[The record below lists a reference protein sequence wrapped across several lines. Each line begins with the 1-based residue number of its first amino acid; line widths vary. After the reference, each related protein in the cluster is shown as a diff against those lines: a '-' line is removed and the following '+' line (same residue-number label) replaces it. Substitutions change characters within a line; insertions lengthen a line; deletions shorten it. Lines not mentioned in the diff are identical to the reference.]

1 MEKKQAKGLFCTLRG
16 YSWRYLPKDIFVG
29 IIIAAV
35 SIPIAMGYAEVSGL
49 PPVYGLYGSVLPII
63 VFAAVTRSRQF
74 ILGVDATPAA
84 LAGATIAS
92 FGIVGGT
99 PEAMAFVPMMALF
112 TCLWLL
118 LFYFLKAG
126 RIVNFISSPVMGGFI
141 SGIGVE
147 IILMQIPKLMG
158 GKAEAGE
165 APELLG
171 HILETAR
178 DINSVS
184 LLLGVCSLVIILAA
198 TRFIPK
204 FPMPIFVM
212 AAGAG
217 LTAVLHLEQYDVALL
232 SHVDPGFPG
241 IILPDF
247 ANVEITH
254 VVGKSLMV
262 AAVVMAETL
271 LAENEFALK
280 NGYKIN
286 ENREILACALA
297 NGAAA
302 LTGSCPVNGSISR
315 TSMNDQY
322 GGHTQLVSVVAGI
335 VMLGLLFTG
344 TGFIEYLP
352 VPVLTAIVI
361 CALMKVVEVHLALR
375 LWKVRKRDFWIFVA
389 AMLGVLFLGTVYGVV
404 IGMLLSFIVVITEVI
419 VEVTNP
425 PRAFLGR
432 IPEKEG
438 LYNLQEREEAEPIH
452 QMVVYQFGE
461 RLFFANIKIF
471 QQDIENSIKEDT
483 KAVIVDGGAISSID
497 LTAADRL
504 EILAD
509 NLEKQG
515 IHFYLTEVP
524 KHLEEQLA
532 FLGEGTLIRDEKVL
546 PTVEEAVLEVHKEI
560 EPETE
565 REVGKET
572 E

>member
-178 DINSVS
+178 EINSVS

-546 PTVEEAVLEVHKEI
+546 PTVEEAVLEVQKEI

-565 REVGKET
+565 REAGKET

>member
-1 MEKKQAKGLFCTLRG
+1 MEKEQAKGLFCTLRG

-63 VFAAVTRSRQF
+63 VFAAVTQSRQF

-92 FGIVGGT
+92 FGIVGGS

-335 VMLGLLFTG
+335 VMLALLFTG

-361 CALMKVVEVHLALR
+361 CALMKVVEVQSGAAAVEGAQKR
-375 LWKVRKRDFWIFVA
+375 LLDLCGGHA
-389 AMLGVLFLGTVYGVV
+389 GCSLPGNGVWRSDRNASVLYRSDHRGDRG
-404 IGMLLSFIVVITEVI
+404 GDQSPQGLSGKD
-419 VEVTNP
+419 P
-425 PRAFLGR
+425 
-432 IPEKEG
+432 
-438 LYNLQEREEAEPIH
+438 
-452 QMVVYQFGE
+452 GE
-461 RLFFANIKIF
+461 RGTLQPTGAGR
-471 QQDIENSIKEDT
+471 SR
-483 KAVIVDGGAISSID
+483 AHPSDGGLSVWRAAVFCQYQD
-497 LTAADRL
+497 LPA
-504 EILAD
+504 
-509 NLEKQG
+509 G
-515 IHFYLTEVP
+515 Y
-524 KHLEEQLA
+524 
-532 FLGEGTLIRDEKVL
+532 
-546 PTVEEAVLEVHKEI
+546 
-560 EPETE
+560 
-565 REVGKET
+565 
-572 E
+572 

>member
-92 FGIVGGT
+92 FGIAGGT

-165 APELLG
+165 APELIG

-178 DINSVS
+178 EINPVS

-204 FPMPIFVM
+204 FPMPICVM

-425 PRAFLGR
+425 PRAFLGK

-438 LYNLQEREEAEPIH
+438 LYNLQEREEAEPID

-546 PTVEEAVLEVHKEI
+546 PTVEEAVLEVQKEL
-560 EPETE
+560 E
-565 REVGKET
+565 EV
-572 E
+572 

>member
-1 MEKKQAKGLFCTLRG
+1 MEKQQAKGLFCTLRG

-335 VMLGLLFTG
+335 VMLALLFTG

-565 REVGKET
+565 REAGKET

>member
-1 MEKKQAKGLFCTLRG
+1 MEKQQAKGLFCTLRG

-92 FGIVGGT
+92 FGIVGGS

-184 LLLGVCSLVIILAA
+184 LLLGVCSLVIIL
-198 TRFIPK
+198 
-204 FPMPIFVM
+204 
-212 AAGAG
+212 
-217 LTAVLHLEQYDVALL
+217 
-232 SHVDPGFPG
+232 
-241 IILPDF
+241 PDF

-335 VMLGLLFTG
+335 VMLALLFTG

-438 LYNLQEREEAEPIH
+438 LYNLQEREEAEPFH

-546 PTVEEAVLEVHKEI
+546 PTVEEAVLEVQKEI

-565 REVGKET
+565 REAGKET

>member
-1 MEKKQAKGLFCTLRG
+1 MEKQQAKGLFCTLRG

-361 CALMKVVEVHLALR
+361 CALMKVVEVHVALR

-546 PTVEEAVLEVHKEI
+546 PTVEEAVLEVQKEI

-565 REVGKET
+565 REAGKET

>member
-1 MEKKQAKGLFCTLRG
+1 MEKQQAKGLFCTLRG

-546 PTVEEAVLEVHKEI
+546 PTVEEAVLEVQKEL
-560 EPETE
+560 EEA
-565 REVGKET
+565 
-572 E
+572 

>member
-165 APELLG
+165 APELIG

-178 DINSVS
+178 EINPVS
-184 LLLGVCSLVIILAA
+184 LLLGVCSLVIILVA

-247 ANVEITH
+247 VNMEITH

-335 VMLGLLFTG
+335 VMLALLFTG

-425 PRAFLGR
+425 PRAFLGK

-546 PTVEEAVLEVHKEI
+546 PTVEEAVLEVQKEL
-560 EPETE
+560 EEA
-565 REVGKET
+565 
-572 E
+572 

>member
-165 APELLG
+165 APELIG

-178 DINSVS
+178 EINPVS
-184 LLLGVCSLVIILAA
+184 LLLGVCSLVIILVA

-247 ANVEITH
+247 VNVEITH

-335 VMLGLLFTG
+335 VMLALLFTG
-344 TGFIEYLP
+344 TGFIEYMP

-425 PRAFLGR
+425 PRAFLGK

-546 PTVEEAVLEVHKEI
+546 PTVEEAVLEVQKEL
-560 EPETE
+560 EEA
-565 REVGKET
+565 
-572 E
+572 

>member
-1 MEKKQAKGLFCTLRG
+1 MEKQQAKGLFCTLRG

-92 FGIVGGT
+92 FGIVGGS

-335 VMLGLLFTG
+335 VMLALLFTG

-432 IPEKEG
+432 IPEREG

-546 PTVEEAVLEVHKEI
+546 PTVEEAVLEIQKEI
-560 EPETE
+560 EPEME
-565 REVGKET
+565 REAGKET

>member
-1 MEKKQAKGLFCTLRG
+1 MEKQQAKGLFCTLRG

-280 NGYKIN
+280 NGCKIN

-361 CALMKVVEVHLALR
+361 SALMKVVEVHLALR

>member
-1 MEKKQAKGLFCTLRG
+1 MEKQQAKGLFCTLRG

-546 PTVEEAVLEVHKEI
+546 PTVEEAVLEVQKEI

-565 REVGKET
+565 REAGKET

>member
-1 MEKKQAKGLFCTLRG
+1 MEKQQAKGLFCTLRG

-92 FGIVGGT
+92 FGIVGGS

-335 VMLGLLFTG
+335 VMLALLFTG

-532 FLGEGTLIRDEKVL
+532 FLGEGTLIQDEKVL
-546 PTVEEAVLEVHKEI
+546 PTVEEAVLEVQKEI

-565 REVGKET
+565 REAGKET

>member
-1 MEKKQAKGLFCTLRG
+1 MEKQQAKGLFCTLRG

-92 FGIVGGT
+92 FGIVGGS

-335 VMLGLLFTG
+335 VMLALLFTG

-546 PTVEEAVLEVHKEI
+546 PTVEEAVLEVQKEI

-565 REVGKET
+565 REAGKET

>member
-1 MEKKQAKGLFCTLRG
+1 MEKEQAKGLFCTLRG

-92 FGIVGGT
+92 FGIVGGS

-335 VMLGLLFTG
+335 VMLALLFTG

-432 IPEKEG
+432 IPEREG

-546 PTVEEAVLEVHKEI
+546 PTVEEAVLEIQKEI
-560 EPETE
+560 EPEME
-565 REVGKET
+565 REAGKET

>member
-141 SGIGVE
+141 SGIGIE

-165 APELLG
+165 APELIG

-178 DINSVS
+178 EINSVS

-335 VMLGLLFTG
+335 VMLALLFTG

-425 PRAFLGR
+425 PRAFLGK

-438 LYNLQEREEAEPIH
+438 LYNLQEREEAEPID

-546 PTVEEAVLEVHKEI
+546 PTVEEAVLEVQKEL
-560 EPETE
+560 E
-565 REVGKET
+565 EV
-572 E
+572 

>member
-483 KAVIVDGGAISSID
+483 KAMIVDGGAISSID

>member
-84 LAGATIAS
+84 LTGATIAS

-165 APELLG
+165 APELIG

-178 DINSVS
+178 EINPVS

-204 FPMPIFVM
+204 FPMPICVM

-271 LAENEFALK
+271 FAENEFALK

-335 VMLGLLFTG
+335 VMLALLFTG

-425 PRAFLGR
+425 PRAFLGK

-438 LYNLQEREEAEPIH
+438 LYNLQEREEAEPID

-546 PTVEEAVLEVHKEI
+546 PTVEEAVLEVQKEL
-560 EPETE
+560 EEA
-565 REVGKET
+565 
-572 E
+572 

>member
-1 MEKKQAKGLFCTLRG
+1 MEKEQAKGLFCTLRG

-335 VMLGLLFTG
+335 VMLALLFTG

-432 IPEKEG
+432 IPEREG

-461 RLFFANIKIF
+461 RLFF
-471 QQDIENSIKEDT
+471 
-483 KAVIVDGGAISSID
+483 SSID

-524 KHLEEQLA
+524 KHLEEQLG

-546 PTVEEAVLEVHKEI
+546 PTVEEAVLEVQKEI

-565 REVGKET
+565 REAGKET

>member
-1 MEKKQAKGLFCTLRG
+1 MEKQQAKGLFCTLRG

-546 PTVEEAVLEVHKEI
+546 PTVEEAVLEVQKELAGD
-560 EPETE
+560 TE
-565 REVGKET
+565 QNLVE
-572 E
+572 

>member
-165 APELLG
+165 APELIG

-178 DINSVS
+178 EINPVS
-184 LLLGVCSLVIILAA
+184 LLLGVCSLVIILVA

-247 ANVEITH
+247 VNMEITH

-335 VMLGLLFTG
+335 VMLALLFTG

-425 PRAFLGR
+425 PRAFLGK

-438 LYNLQEREEAEPIH
+438 LYNLQEREEAEPID

-546 PTVEEAVLEVHKEI
+546 PTVEEAVLEVQKEL
-560 EPETE
+560 EEA
-565 REVGKET
+565 
-572 E
+572 

>member
-1 MEKKQAKGLFCTLRG
+1 MEKQQAKGLFCTLRG

-335 VMLGLLFTG
+335 VMLALLFTG

-432 IPEKEG
+432 IPEKVG

-565 REVGKET
+565 REAGKET

>member
-1 MEKKQAKGLFCTLRG
+1 
-16 YSWRYLPKDIFVG
+16 
-29 IIIAAV
+29 
-35 SIPIAMGYAEVSGL
+35 
-49 PPVYGLYGSVLPII
+49 
-63 VFAAVTRSRQF
+63 
-74 ILGVDATPAA
+74 
-84 LAGATIAS
+84 
-92 FGIVGGT
+92 
-99 PEAMAFVPMMALF
+99 
-112 TCLWLL
+112 
-118 LFYFLKAG
+118 
-126 RIVNFISSPVMGGFI
+126 
-141 SGIGVE
+141 
-147 IILMQIPKLMG
+147 
-158 GKAEAGE
+158 
-165 APELLG
+165 
-171 HILETAR
+171 
-178 DINSVS
+178 
-184 LLLGVCSLVIILAA
+184 
-198 TRFIPK
+198 
-204 FPMPIFVM
+204 
-212 AAGAG
+212 
-217 LTAVLHLEQYDVALL
+217 
-232 SHVDPGFPG
+232 
-241 IILPDF
+241 
-247 ANVEITH
+247 
-254 VVGKSLMV
+254 
-262 AAVVMAETL
+262 
-271 LAENEFALK
+271 
-280 NGYKIN
+280 
-286 ENREILACALA
+286 
-297 NGAAA
+297 
-302 LTGSCPVNGSISR
+302 
-315 TSMNDQY
+315 MNDQY

-335 VMLGLLFTG
+335 VMLALLFTG

-389 AMLGVLFLGTVYGVV
+389 AMLGVLFLGTVNGVV

-432 IPEKEG
+432 IPEREG

-524 KHLEEQLA
+524 KHLEEQLG

-546 PTVEEAVLEVHKEI
+546 PTVEEAVLEVQKEI

-565 REVGKET
+565 REAGKET

>member
-546 PTVEEAVLEVHKEI
+546 PTVEEAVLEVQKEI

-565 REVGKET
+565 REAGKET

>member
-1 MEKKQAKGLFCTLRG
+1 MEKQQAKGLFCTLRG

-425 PRAFLGR
+425 PRAFLGK

>member
-546 PTVEEAVLEVHKEI
+546 PTVEEAVLEVQKELAGD
-560 EPETE
+560 TE
-565 REVGKET
+565 QNLVE
-572 E
+572 

>member
-99 PEAMAFVPMMALF
+99 PGAMAFVPMMALF

-126 RIVNFISSPVMGGFI
+126 GIVNFISSPVMGGFI

-165 APELLG
+165 APELIG

-178 DINSVS
+178 EINPVS

-204 FPMPIFVM
+204 FPMPICVM

-335 VMLGLLFTG
+335 VMLALLFTG

-425 PRAFLGR
+425 PRAFLGK

-438 LYNLQEREEAEPIH
+438 LYNLQEREEAEPID

-471 QQDIENSIKEDT
+471 QQDIENSIEEDT

-546 PTVEEAVLEVHKEI
+546 PTVEEAVLEVQKEL
-560 EPETE
+560 EEA
-565 REVGKET
+565 
-572 E
+572 

>member
-1 MEKKQAKGLFCTLRG
+1 MEKQQAKGLFCTLRG

>member
-1 MEKKQAKGLFCTLRG
+1 MEKQQAKGLFCTLRG

-92 FGIVGGT
+92 FGIVGGS

-335 VMLGLLFTG
+335 VMLALLFTG

-432 IPEKEG
+432 IPEREG

-546 PTVEEAVLEVHKEI
+546 PTVEEAVLEVQKEI

-565 REVGKET
+565 REAGKET

>member
-165 APELLG
+165 APELIG

-178 DINSVS
+178 EINPVS

-204 FPMPIFVM
+204 FPMPICVM

-335 VMLGLLFTG
+335 VMLALLFTG

-425 PRAFLGR
+425 PRAFLGK
-432 IPEKEG
+432 IPGKEG
-438 LYNLQEREEAEPIH
+438 LYNLQEREEAEPID

-546 PTVEEAVLEVHKEI
+546 PTVEEAVLEVQKEL
-560 EPETE
+560 EEA
-565 REVGKET
+565 
-572 E
+572 

>member
-1 MEKKQAKGLFCTLRG
+1 MEKQQAKGLFCTLRG

-49 PPVYGLYGSVLPII
+49 PPVYGLYGSVLPIM

-178 DINSVS
+178 EINSVS

-262 AAVVMAETL
+262 AAVVIAETL

-546 PTVEEAVLEVHKEI
+546 PTVEEAVLEVQKELAGD
-560 EPETE
+560 TE
-565 REVGKET
+565 QNLVE
-572 E
+572 

>member
-1 MEKKQAKGLFCTLRG
+1 MEKQQAKGLFCTLRG

-280 NGYKIN
+280 NGCKIN

-361 CALMKVVEVHLALR
+361 SALMKVVEVHLALR

-425 PRAFLGR
+425 PQ
-432 IPEKEG
+432 G
-438 LYNLQEREEAEPIH
+438 LPGKDP
-452 QMVVYQFGE
+452 GE
-461 RLFFANIKIF
+461 RGTLQPSGAGR
-471 QQDIENSIKEDT
+471 SR
-483 KAVIVDGGAISSID
+483 AHPPDGGLSVWRAAVFRQYQD
-497 LTAADRL
+497 LPA
-504 EILAD
+504 
-509 NLEKQG
+509 G
-515 IHFYLTEVP
+515 Y
-524 KHLEEQLA
+524 
-532 FLGEGTLIRDEKVL
+532 
-546 PTVEEAVLEVHKEI
+546 
-560 EPETE
+560 
-565 REVGKET
+565 
-572 E
+572 

>member
-1 MEKKQAKGLFCTLRG
+1 MEKQQAKGLFCTLRE

-92 FGIVGGT
+92 FGIAGGT

-165 APELLG
+165 APELIG

-178 DINSVS
+178 EINPVS

-297 NGAAA
+297 NGVAA

-335 VMLGLLFTG
+335 VMLALLFTG

-425 PRAFLGR
+425 PRAFLGK

-524 KHLEEQLA
+524 KHLEEQLE

-546 PTVEEAVLEVHKEI
+546 PTVEEAVLEVQKEL
-560 EPETE
+560 E
-565 REVGKET
+565 EV
-572 E
+572 

>member
-1 MEKKQAKGLFCTLRG
+1 MEKQQAKGLFCTLRG

-565 REVGKET
+565 REAGKET

>member
-1 MEKKQAKGLFCTLRG
+1 MEKEQAKGLFCTLRG

-335 VMLGLLFTG
+335 VMLALLFTG

-565 REVGKET
+565 REAGKET

>member
-1 MEKKQAKGLFCTLRG
+1 MEKQQAKGLFCTLRG

-344 TGFIEYLP
+344 TGFVEYLP

-461 RLFFANIKIF
+461 RLFFANIKIL

-546 PTVEEAVLEVHKEI
+546 PTVEEAVLEVQKEI

-565 REVGKET
+565 REAGKET

>member
-1 MEKKQAKGLFCTLRG
+1 MEKQQAKGLFCTLRG

-335 VMLGLLFTG
+335 VMLALLFTG

-419 VEVTNP
+419 VEETNP

-565 REVGKET
+565 REAGKET